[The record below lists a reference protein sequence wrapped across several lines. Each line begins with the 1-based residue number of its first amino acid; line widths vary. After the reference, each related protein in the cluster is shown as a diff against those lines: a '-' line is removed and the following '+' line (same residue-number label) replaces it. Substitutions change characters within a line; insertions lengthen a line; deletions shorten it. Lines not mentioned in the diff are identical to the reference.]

1 MIRFIAFTWGLGAAW
16 AWLLFSQ
23 KSTVANVLGIIILSG
38 ATVGLFGFMIRRS
51 NRLSGGHEYV
61 NARLEYHQGFS
72 KGRWNRSKPA
82 RGDDGGSEFTIG
94 GW

>member
-16 AWLLFSQ
+16 VWLLFAQ
-23 KSTVANVLGIIILSG
+23 KGTVANVLGAIVLGSV
-38 ATVGLFGFMIRRS
+38 TVGLFVFMIRRS
-51 NRLSGGHEYV
+51 NRLNAGHEYV

-72 KGRWNRSKPA
+72 KGRWKRSKPA
-82 RGDDGGSEFTIG
+82 RGDDGGSELTLG